1 VTWAEKEVPS
11 LELCKRLK
19 ELGYPQ
25 EGEGKFWEG
34 FWWTVT
40 LSQNWHI
47 SYGLDAEWA
56 KENEGNYIKAPT
68 CRELNEWLLKAKGS
82 YNIYKWDD
90 YELEYC
96 KDEWQ
101 TIQGIGG
108 TFEKLI
114 PSTKQS
120 IEADTLPNT
129 YAKMLIWLVENG
141 YLKFEEVDDGSQ
153 N

>member
-1 VTWAEKEVPS
+1 MTWAEKEVPN
-11 LELCKRLK
+11 LELCRRLK
-19 ELGYPQ
+19 ELGFPQ
-25 EGEGKFWEG
+25 DGEGWYWRKFDGFKDSKYELVLIEKWEKDK
-34 FWWTVT
+34 VI
-40 LSQNWHI
+40 LAYDI
-47 SYGLDAEWA
+47 
-56 KENEGNYIKAPT
+56 IKAPT

-141 YLKFEEVDDGSQ
+141 YVKFEEVKE
-153 N
+153 